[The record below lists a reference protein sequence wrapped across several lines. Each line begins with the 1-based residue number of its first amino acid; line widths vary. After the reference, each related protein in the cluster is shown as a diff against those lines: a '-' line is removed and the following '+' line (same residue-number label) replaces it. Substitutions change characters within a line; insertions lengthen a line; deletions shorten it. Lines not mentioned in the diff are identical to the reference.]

1 MTSRLIRTVLAA
13 FAFQCVFL
21 LLIIALRLCVETRYI
36 PSIAMQPTLQV
47 NDRFFVEKL
56 SKYRGDLVERGAI
69 VCFYPPPIEMPGGKD
84 PSFDIPH
91 IMGRLTGLPLF
102 PNDPVFVKRIIGLP
116 GDRIQIKSGTGVFV
130 NNKLLSEPY
139 VSAPPSYDLDKLSD
153 IYGRSMDNQPLKPY
167 GNNNQP
173 IVVPK
178 GQLFVLG
185 DNRDNSEDSHVWGFL
200 PQERIT
206 GRAWVMVYPFIQP
219 MHSSDW
225 IRPVTNQATKL
236 QLQPHTAN

>member
-1 MTSRLIRTVLAA
+1 MINRLFKTLLANVVFFCL
-13 FAFQCVFL
+13 FAIVF
-21 LLIIALRLCVETRYI
+21 IAVRLCAETRYV

-47 NDRFFVEKL
+47 NDRFLVEKL
-56 SKYRGDLVERGAI
+56 SKYRGDHIVRGAI

-84 PSFDIPH
+84 LSFDIPH

-102 PNDPVFVKRIIGLP
+102 PKDPLFVKRIIGLP
-116 GDRIQIKSGTGVFV
+116 GDRIQIKAGTGVFI
-130 NNKLLSEPY
+130 NDKLLEEPY

-153 IYGRSMDNQPLKPY
+153 IYGRSLDNQPLKPY

-200 PQERIT
+200 PQERIM
-206 GRAWVMVYPFIQP
+206 GRAWVMVYPFVQP
-219 MHSSDW
+219 MHSPDW
-225 IRPVTNQATKL
+225 IRPATNQTTKL
-236 QLQPHTAN
+236 QLPPHSTN